1 MPTPVIM
8 PKYEMAQETGTVIEW
23 LKQEGDHVEKGEP
36 ILIVGTDKVEMEVEA
51 PATGMLVGISARPG
65 DVVPIGQPIA
75 HILAPGETWT
85 SPAEERPSSPEVT
98 APAPQITPVAARL
111 AREHGIDVST
121 LQGTGPG
128 GRITRADVEAAIA
141 ARATVAAEVK
151 PPPVEEDKVKAVPA
165 ARRLARELGVDL
177 TTVHG
182 TGPGG
187 RIQSEDVRRA
197 AEALRAPAEGPRV
210 LRTVPL
216 TNIRRT
222 IAERMV
228 RSARE
233 APQFTVSMDVD
244 MTRSLALLEE
254 IQAAQKPQTRITLTA
269 WLVRVLAWALA
280 RHPWMN
286 ASFQEDH
293 IVLWEDINVGVAV
306 AVEEGLVVPVIH
318 RAQDLGLAAIAE
330 RLEDLVTR
338 ARDGNLR
345 LEDVR
350 GGTFTLSNLGMFG
363 VDHFTALVNPPQAGI
378 LAVGR
383 VVKRPIVLE
392 DDQVAVRPMAT
403 LTVSADHRVVDGAIV
418 ARFLADVRA
427 ALESPSL
434 LFL

>member
-23 LKQEGDHVEKGEP
+23 LKQEGEHVEKGEP

-85 SPAEERPSSPEVT
+85 PPAEERPPSPEVT
-98 APAPQITPVAARL
+98 APAPQVTPVAARL
-111 AREHGIDVST
+111 AKEHGIDVST

-197 AEALRAPAEGPRV
+197 AEALRAPVEGPRV

-269 WLVRVLAWALA
+269 WLVRVLAWALG

-318 RAQDLGLAAIAE
+318 RAQDMGLAAIAE

-427 ALESPSL
+427 ALELPSL